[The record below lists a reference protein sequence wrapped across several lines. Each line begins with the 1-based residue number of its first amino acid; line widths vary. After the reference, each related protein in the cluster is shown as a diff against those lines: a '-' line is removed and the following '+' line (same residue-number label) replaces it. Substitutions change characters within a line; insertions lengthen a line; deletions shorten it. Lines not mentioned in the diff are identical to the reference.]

1 MPLVRQDGA
10 LSRTRR
16 RTLVTVV
23 ISLAVV
29 AITALAGTAQAAPKQ
44 DVKPTY
50 DASWNASSLTLTLH
64 NASANTDNGTLSI
77 RGLSGAELF
86 RMPLSYRK
94 EYKQFPIDVRNAG
107 NKVTLIPSKSA
118 ARAVPVKPVEVDALR
133 GIAKHQV
140 AAPETR
146 QERDDQ
152 ALVRFQQ
159 QLNTGMTISSLVGT
173 IIGGIAGGALGC
185 AVTAVPLSP
194 IGCVLVGIPVGAAA
208 GAIAGLA
215 LGGSGSLI
223 GAAIQ
228 YFETI
233 NSPFKAPKK

>member
-1 MPLVRQDGA
+1 M
-10 LSRTRR
+10 SRTRR

-23 ISLAVV
+23 ISLAAV

-64 NASANTDNGTLSI
+64 NASATTDNGALSL
-77 RGLSGAELF
+77 RGPSGTELF
-86 RMPLSYRK
+86 RMPLAYRS
-94 EYKQFPIDVRNAG
+94 EYKQFPIDVRQAG
-107 NKVTLIPSKSA
+107 NKVTLIPSKNA

-152 ALVRFQQ
+152 ALARFQQ

-173 IIGGIAGGALGC
+173 VVGGIIGGAIGCSIGLIGAGIGCIIAG
-185 AVTAVPLSP
+185 
-194 IGCVLVGIPVGAAA
+194 IPFGAAA
-208 GAIAGLA
+208 GAIVGLSI
-215 LGGSGSLI
+215 GGGGTLI

>member
-1 MPLVRQDGA
+1 M
-10 LSRTRR
+10 SRKYT
-16 RTLVTVV
+16 RTLVAVA
-23 ISLAVV
+23 ISLATVV
-29 AITALAGTAQAAPKQ
+29 ITALAGTAQAAPKQ
-44 DVKPTY
+44 FGPATY
-50 DASWNASSLTLTLH
+50 DATWNQSSLTLTLH
-64 NASANTDNGTLSI
+64 NASASTENGSLTI
-77 RGLSGAELF
+77 RDFAGAEVF
-86 RMPLSYRK
+86 RMPLAYRM
-94 EYKQFPIDVRNAG
+94 EDRQFPIDARQAG
-107 NKVTLIPSKSA
+107 NKVTLIPSRNN
-118 ARAVPVKPVEVDALR
+118 ARSVQVNPTEVNRLR

-185 AVTAVPLSP
+185 AVTAVALTP

-215 LGGSGSLI
+215 LGGSGTLI